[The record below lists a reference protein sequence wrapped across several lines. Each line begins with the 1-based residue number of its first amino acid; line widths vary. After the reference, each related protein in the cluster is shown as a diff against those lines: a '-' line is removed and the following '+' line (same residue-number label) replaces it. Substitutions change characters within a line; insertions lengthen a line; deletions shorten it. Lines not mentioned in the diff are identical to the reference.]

1 MAFLPSMADL
11 LTQKIITAITA
22 TVNVSMVNKFD

>member
-1 MAFLPSMADL
+1 MADL